1 MKAFNYTF
9 HVKDGLIETNKQK
22 KKKKKP
28 TKICNS
34 EKDIRFPFISGLL

>member
-22 KKKKKP
+22 KKKNPPKFVTVKK
-28 TKICNS
+28 I
-34 EKDIRFPFISGLL
+34 

>member
-22 KKKKKP
+22 KKK
-28 TKICNS
+28 NHQN
-34 EKDIRFPFISGLL
+34 L

>member
-22 KKKKKP
+22 KKKK
-28 TKICNS
+28 THQN
-34 EKDIRFPFISGLL
+34 L

>member
-22 KKKKKP
+22 KKKKP
-28 TKICNS
+28 HQN
-34 EKDIRFPFISGLL
+34 L

>member
-22 KKKKKP
+22 KKK
-28 TKICNS
+28 THQN
-34 EKDIRFPFISGLL
+34 L

>member
-22 KKKKKP
+22 KKNPPKFVTVKK
-28 TKICNS
+28 I
-34 EKDIRFPFISGLL
+34 

>member
-22 KKKKKP
+22 KKKKP

>member
-22 KKKKKP
+22 KKKKSPPKFV
-28 TKICNS
+28 TVKKI
-34 EKDIRFPFISGLL
+34 